1 MNWADYPYF
10 TKAEFDCKHTGK
22 NEMQPEFMAKLQ
34 LLREKYGSP
43 MVITSGYRRVSSAGS
58 EPRQHPVEA
67 RKGNTTGEHT
77 RGVCADIACTS
88 GAERYKLISLALQL
102 GFPRIGVAK
111 TFIHFGLGGAGLPSP
126 TIWDYS

>member
-34 LLREKYGSP
+34 LLREKYGKP
-43 MVITSGYRRVSSAGS
+43 MIITSGYRHWT
-58 EPRQHPVEA
+58 HPVEA
-67 RKGNTTGEHT
+67 RKGHTTGEHT
-77 RGVCADIACTS
+77 RGTCCDIACTS
-88 GAERYKLISLALQL
+88 GADRYQIVRLALQL
-102 GFPRIGVAK
+102 SFPRIGIAK
-111 TFIHFGLGGAGLPSP
+111 NFIHLGIGGAGLPSP

>member
-34 LLREKYGSP
+34 LLREKYGKP
-43 MVITSGYRRVSSAGS
+43 MIITSGYRHWT
-58 EPRQHPVEA
+58 HPVEA
-67 RKGNTTGEHT
+67 RKGHTTGEHT
-77 RGVCADIACTS
+77 RGTCCDIACTS
-88 GAERYKLISLALQL
+88 GADRYQIVQLALQL
-102 GFPRIGVAK
+102 SFPRIGIAK
-111 TFIHFGLGGAGLPSP
+111 SFIHLGIGGAGLPSP

>member
-34 LLREKYGSP
+34 LLREKYGNP
-43 MVITSGYRRVSSAGS
+43 MIITSGYRHWT
-58 EPRQHPVEA
+58 HPVEA
-67 RKGNTTGEHT
+67 RKGHTTGEHT
-77 RGVCADIACTS
+77 RGTCCDIACTLGDDRS
-88 GAERYKLISLALQL
+88 RIDQLALQL
-102 GFPRIGVAK
+102 SFPRIGIAK
-111 TFIHFGLGGAGLPSP
+111 NFIHLGIGGSGLPSP

>member
-34 LLREKYGSP
+34 LLREKYGRP
-43 MVITSGYRRVSSAGS
+43 IRITSGYRHWT
-58 EPRQHPVEA
+58 HPVEA
-67 RKGNTTGEHT
+67 RKGHTTGEHT
-77 RGVCADIACTS
+77 RGTCADIACTS
-88 GAERYKLISLALQL
+88 GAERYKIIQLALGL
-102 GFPRIGVAK
+102 GFPRIGIAK
-111 TFIHFGLGGAGLPSP
+111 NFIHLGIGGAGLPSP